1 MKTSNRSIILVC
13 TVIVLL
19 STSTT
24 IAQVASSPN
33 YQLHKYGL
41 LAGNPDEPEPPS
53 SANFNLKEN
62 AIGGIANDSLFSVGY
77 IHYPGYL
84 VPEFAE
90 ILPPQ
95 NIVIYIAEDAVH
107 IEWDAVPGTTSYKV
121 YSSDNPYS
129 EFDID
134 NTGTYDGTSWV
145 APISLEKR
153 FYYVK
158 AIKD

>member
-1 MKTSNRSIILVC
+1 MKTTNKSNILFFI
-13 TVIVLL
+13 VIVLL
-19 STSTT
+19 STSTF
-24 IAQVASSPN
+24 AQISSSSN
-33 YQLHKYGL
+33 YQLQKYGF
-41 LAGNPDEPEPPS
+41 LAGNPNESEPPN

-84 VPEFAE
+84 VPEFGA

-107 IEWDAVPGTTSYKV
+107 IEWDTVPGTTSYKV

>member
-1 MKTSNRSIILVC
+1 MKATNKSIILFFI
-13 TVIVLL
+13 VIVLL
-19 STSTT
+19 STSTF
-24 IAQVASSPN
+24 AQISSSSN
-33 YQLHKYGL
+33 YQLQKYGFI
-41 LAGNPDEPEPPS
+41 AGNPDELESPS
-53 SANFNLKEN
+53 SANYKLKEN

-84 VPEFAE
+84 VPEFGA

-95 NIVIYIAEDAVH
+95 NIVIYIAENAVH
-107 IEWDAVPGTTSYKV
+107 IEWDAVLGTISYKV